1 MQTTVFYTKFHG
13 FFPER
18 NGLPWERVS
27 TGNTQWQAEEKARAA
42 VHGRSGQILV
52 LSEADSRH
60 TASYP
65 K

>member
-1 MQTTVFYTKFHG
+1 MPTGSGGDWVASVGTSV
-13 FFPER
+13 R
-18 NGLPWERVS
+18 RLPWERVS